1 MLLLNIYT
9 YVLEE
14 QGINAVFYIL
24 FPFLSN
30 LSKHVAGFELKFTRG
45 FEPFIDDCKLTAAK
59 RSWKKKKLLINQ

>member
-30 LSKHVAGFELKFTRG
+30 LSKHVAGFELKFKRG
-45 FEPFIDDCKLTAAK
+45 FEPFMDDCKLTAAK
-59 RSWKKKKLLINQ
+59 KVLEEEKAIN